1 MVVPIIVCG
10 REKRWSTP
18 TAWASEAKGESFF
31 PSDADEDDV
40 GALLV
45 ADADKELLASAAALA
60 LAAADDRLLEF
71 SSEAMR
77 AAASSSSSSS
87 LARATKEAAEEAWRC
102 E

>member
-18 TAWASEAKGESFF
+18 AACASEAKGESFLLSSAF
-31 PSDADEDDV
+31 ADAAD
-40 GALLV
+40 ACLV
-45 ADADKELLASAAALA
+45 AADRELASAAALA
-60 LAAADDRLLEF
+60 LAAADDRFFAF
-71 SSEAMR
+71 SSEATIT
-77 AAASSSSSSS
+77 AASSSSSS